1 MAVRKDEN
9 IQYVD
14 VMALSSWTV
23 YLEWVI
29 IVLEIM
35 FFQRKFSKI
44 QPLDLFSSVA
54 ALRFGQ
60 VFLLWEAFTGKT

>member
-9 IQYVD
+9 MQYVD

-44 QPLDLFSSVA
+44 QRLDLFSSAA
-54 ALRFGQ
+54 ALHFGE
-60 VFLLWEAFTGKT
+60 VFLLWEALTGKA

>member
-9 IQYVD
+9 MQYVD

-44 QPLDLFSSVA
+44 QRLDLFSSAA
-54 ALRFGQ
+54 ALRFGE
-60 VFLLWEAFTGKT
+60 VFLLWEALTGKA